1 MSPLG
6 RRRCA
11 VIATS
16 VVLAS
21 ASASAQ
27 TAFGGALA
35 PRSASQAPDPET
47 SREVAP
53 ARVEHVERA
62 VMRDPADPQRG
73 ARIALSAITGLTSG
87 ALLGAGLAAGLAL
100 AAQRGTS
107 RTETA
112 FAVGGGAL
120 GWSLGLPLGVV
131 LVGNALG
138 GQGGYGWSVL
148 GGVVGSL
155 PGLGVLLLTGGQRP
169 WLGVWTGVLLGVTG
183 AVVGYELSSSSRARR
198 ATSGIPR
205 ALPDVAVSSQ
215 GVTLG
220 LAGAF

>member
-1 MSPLG
+1 MSP

-11 VIATS
+11 VIAAA
-16 VVLAS
+16 VILGS
-21 ASASAQ
+21 ATASAQ
-27 TAFGGALA
+27 TPFGGALA
-35 PRSASQAPDPET
+35 PQPVSQAPDPET
-47 SREVAP
+47 TQVAVP
-53 ARVEHVERA
+53 PRVEHVER
-62 VMRDPADPQRG
+62 VVIRDPADPQRG
-73 ARIALSAITGLTSG
+73 ARIELSAITGLASG

-155 PGLGVLLLTGGQRP
+155 PGLGVLLFTGGQRP

-183 AVVGYELSSSSRARR
+183 AVVGYELSSASRARR
-198 ATSGIPR
+198 ATSRLPR

-220 LAGAF
+220 VAGAF